1 MTSGSQRRDRDIC
14 LSNNGHALKC
24 QQMSRV
30 ESSRD
35 KILDAACFIFASRV
49 PLNGRDSC
57 DFAFGIE
64 FRETDSLFNY
74 HQAIYDTSLL

>member
-1 MTSGSQRRDRDIC
+1 MATRG
-14 LSNNGHALKC
+14 NANKWA
-24 QQMSRV
+24 

-35 KILDAACFIFASRV
+35 KSLDAACLIFLSPV
-49 PLNGRDSC
+49 PVIGRDGC

-74 HQAIYDTSLL
+74 HQIIYDTSLLW